1 MMHKKEVIKI
11 NNGCNSLWFIIFLL
25 NGKLR
30 REAAMIIP
38 NIEPTPKKKIYFS
51 PFAMVLV

>member
-1 MMHKKEVIKI
+1 MHKKEVIKI

-30 REAAMIIP
+30 REAAIIIP